1 MKHGLILSSAVL
13 VALLAAPLAAW
24 ADANPDFDDDAKPIL
39 KMQPGLLHYVEAS
52 FDVKDS
58 GTAKYPGDDDR
69 RPQPPFIFRARPV
82 GSNGPFN
89 LRLLIQPGQPGHILG
104 VVDITRVHLHN
115 PNGPAVASQPPQEG
129 QPYQPQRDEPFQ
141 PGPDQA
147 QAGQP
152 QPYQQEPDQGQAAP
166 AQRPVQVPELSSGP
180 VDQQP
185 LGTPNQTPGPVT
197 QPAPK
202 QTAPARAATTFRT
215 DLRHTLRPDHGA
227 LVEFRPTQPCPA
239 ARPGSAQPIKPTV
252 VLLAAQP

>member
-1 MKHGLILSSAVL
+1 MKHGLILSSALL

-39 KMQPGLLHYVEAS
+39 KMQPGLLHYVQS
-52 FDVKDS
+52 RFDVKDR

-69 RPQPPFIFRARPV
+69 RPQPPFIFRARPM

-104 VVDITRVHLHN
+104 VVDITRVHMGN
-115 PNGPAVASQPPQEG
+115 PNGPAVASQPPPQEG

-147 QAGQP
+147 QAQPP
-152 QPYQQEPDQGQAAP
+152 QPGPDQSQAGPPPDQGQPYESQPGSAP
-166 AQRPVQVPELSSGP
+166 APVQVPELSSGP

-185 LGTPNQTPGPVT
+185 IGGPNQTPGPVT

-202 QTAPARAATTFRT
+202 QSAPAAPTADTPSGPIMAPSSQGASNSGQPS
-215 DLRHTLRPDHGA
+215 LAPPPDPA
-227 LVEFRPTQPCPA
+227 PA
-239 ARPGSAQPIKPTV
+239 AQ
-252 VLLAAQP
+252 